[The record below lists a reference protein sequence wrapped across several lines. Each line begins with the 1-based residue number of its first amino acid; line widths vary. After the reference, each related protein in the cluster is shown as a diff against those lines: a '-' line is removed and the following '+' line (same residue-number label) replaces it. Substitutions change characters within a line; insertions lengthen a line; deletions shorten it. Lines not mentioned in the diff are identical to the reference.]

1 MHKGSIAKAVKNFE
15 KALEINEI
23 DGKAEYECLRECASK
38 GLVECRK
45 FDESKPIG
53 VSISLWRHF
62 SPNTPKF
69 SLNEK
74 LINRKGRRP
83 LTATDGSLRLKYT
96 GPEVGWTLETTRDV
110 EAGEFLIIEKAYAI
124 SFRRRRTKYCY
135 NCFRRRLNL
144 IPCAGCPHFG
154 FCSKSCAEISVKKC
168 KMTSTRINRHLYDC
182 KGLLPCILLNQ
193 FTFLKDSCSKVT
205 DLSILAQ
212 SAFMCIANTD
222 PHILLDYICSTGDY
236 KGGTGHQAFLGST
249 IRAIPPTLFDPSDYS
264 SIAWLPENTDT
275 VAPETKWNNTVVAV
289 YLTYC
294 LYIAGYPV
302 DWEYTDMLRKLPS
315 PANRPKCIPASW
327 LAACILFHWQ
337 STNITSF
344 EIGDKI
350 GLQRHNKKF
359 KCAELGKAIY
369 PTIALV
375 NNSCDPSAMVVFG
388 NGGEA
393 SLVTLRRLSAGS
405 EVSINLEQMLFH
417 NSRCLLTGF
426 IDHESLATSIPC
438 FFQRLRKQNDLAWY
452 STACSLNVA

>member
-1 MHKGSIAKAVKNFE
+1 MDVVPQSKADLVKLLTCLGHCHMHKGSIAKAVKNFE

-23 DGKAEYECLRECASK
+23 NGKAEYECLRECASK

-45 FDESKPIG
+45 IDESKPIG

-62 SPNTPKF
+62 SPNTPKL

-236 KGGTGHQAFLGST
+236 K
-249 IRAIPPTLFDPSDYS
+249 
-264 SIAWLPENTDT
+264 
-275 VAPETKWNNTVVAV
+275 V
-289 YLTYC
+289 
-294 LYIAGYPV
+294 
-302 DWEYTDMLRKLPS
+302 
-315 PANRPKCIPASW
+315 
-327 LAACILFHWQ
+327 
-337 STNITSF
+337 TSF
-344 EIGDKI
+344 VK
-350 GLQRHNKKF
+350 LTSF
-359 KCAELGKAIY
+359 
-369 PTIALV
+369 
-375 NNSCDPSAMVVFG
+375 
-388 NGGEA
+388 
-393 SLVTLRRLSAGS
+393 
-405 EVSINLEQMLFH
+405 INP
-417 NSRCLLTGF
+417 NTF
-426 IDHESLATSIPC
+426 I
-438 FFQRLRKQNDLAWY
+438 
-452 STACSLNVA
+452 